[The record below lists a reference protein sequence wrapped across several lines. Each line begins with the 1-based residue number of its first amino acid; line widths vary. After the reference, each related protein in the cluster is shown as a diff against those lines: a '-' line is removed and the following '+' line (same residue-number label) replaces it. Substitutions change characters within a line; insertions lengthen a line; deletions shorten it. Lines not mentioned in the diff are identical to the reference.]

1 MKRSLTIISCV
12 VLLLMLC
19 LGVVASPP
27 KGSQEDVGTTVT
39 LVTSGTGSTKEEATK
54 NALRSAIE
62 QTFGTFVSANTAI
75 VNEDLVKDEIV
86 SISTGNIQSYQEV
99 SCENMP
105 NGEFDVTVKA
115 VVSIGKLVSFA
126 QNKGMTAE
134 LAGNTFLMN
143 RNIALLNKKNEALAL
158 VHLREKIGLI
168 AEKGL
173 FDFSINVGQPQG
185 KGPFKVRIEIIAEP
199 NKNMDAFWRI
209 IDETLKSLNMSREEC
224 ANYEKLGFN
233 TFNVCYD
240 PSIEE
245 DMKLTYR
252 KEGYRLRNEVC
263 SPYSLG
269 GFFELLLTAS
279 RYSYEV
285 YDNLGTVIITYL
297 IRRKDSSDVAMGAEG
312 FYKFHIGRT
321 NYSIGLVGTSESVN
335 NEKIIENPWNNKNYI
350 EMIYQNDKLAQL
362 QNISIRPHL
371 IRIKN

>member
-134 LAGNTFLMN
+134 LAGN
-143 RNIALLNKKNEALAL
+143 E
-158 VHLREKIGLI
+158 
-168 AEKGL
+168 
-173 FDFSINVGQPQG
+173 
-185 KGPFKVRIEIIAEP
+185 
-199 NKNMDAFWRI
+199 
-209 IDETLKSLNMSREEC
+209 
-224 ANYEKLGFN
+224 
-233 TFNVCYD
+233 
-240 PSIEE
+240 
-245 DMKLTYR
+245 
-252 KEGYRLRNEVC
+252 
-263 SPYSLG
+263 
-269 GFFELLLTAS
+269 
-279 RYSYEV
+279 
-285 YDNLGTVIITYL
+285 
-297 IRRKDSSDVAMGAEG
+297 
-312 FYKFHIGRT
+312 
-321 NYSIGLVGTSESVN
+321 
-335 NEKIIENPWNNKNYI
+335 
-350 EMIYQNDKLAQL
+350 
-362 QNISIRPHL
+362 
-371 IRIKN
+371 